1 MGFWKAYSSVRENV
15 LLSVSLVVAADVKS
29 MINLEETELLDEE
42 DIEALL
48 NEAMMATSATAT
60 ESFSFKA
67 IDPLVIQICGHS
79 LGGALA
85 VIASLDIATN
95 IQSIV
100 RAAIIVNMPKDFGK
114 TGKNFDKLIDLR
126 AKKASVLPKVTVY
139 TFGTPRIGN
148 SVFSNLVE
156 VTVGLDDYY
165 RVEID
170 GNIIPLLHLHL
181 HFYFHECPPFPP
193 HKLCNM

>member
-1 MGFWKAYSSVRENV
+1 MAFANSSI
-15 LLSVSLVVAADVKS
+15 S
-29 MINLEETELLDEE
+29 
-42 DIEALL
+42 DI
-48 NEAMMATSATAT
+48 
-60 ESFSFKA
+60 
-67 IDPLVIQICGHS
+67 
-79 LGGALA
+79 
-85 VIASLDIATN
+85 IATN

-100 RAAIIVNMPKDFGK
+100 RAAIILNMPKDFGK

-170 GNIIPLLHLHL
+170 GIIYFLINSCLFFVPINVLLILL
-181 HFYFHECPPFPP
+181 ILL
-193 HKLCNM
+193 KII